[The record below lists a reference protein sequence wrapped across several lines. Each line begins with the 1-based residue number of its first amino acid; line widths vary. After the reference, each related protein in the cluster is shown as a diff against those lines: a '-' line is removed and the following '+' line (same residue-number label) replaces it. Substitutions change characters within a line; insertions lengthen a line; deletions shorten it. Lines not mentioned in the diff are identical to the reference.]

1 MGDIEQIRDL
11 TRQRWG
17 RITAFRLGQI
27 AAEYM
32 GPLAASANPYKPGQH
47 AHRNYLEGVSFH
59 DAKAAQP
66 TTKESHD

>member
-1 MGDIEQIRDL
+1 MVDIDSLRDI

-27 AAEYM
+27 AAEYL
-32 GPLAASANPYKPGQH
+32 GPAAAAANPYGPGQH

-59 DAKAAQP
+59 QAKAAQRQG
-66 TTKESHD
+66 DAA